1 MVVSRALKGISP
13 CAYLSG
19 NAIKKAPDYAGEIST
34 LIEAFVKA
42 HETAELAE
50 RLDRLPSQ

>member
-42 HETAELAE
+42 HETAELA
-50 RLDRLPSQ
+50 